1 MKIIYLFLLLILA
14 KIILGELRRQWRLR
28 SIRKA
33 RRKVESIRRYREYW
47 SSPPEE
53 DIRRWEREHFTT
65 MTHEEME
72 AEDLQQCGDRG
83 DDLRNRSST
92 FQDAIYLLPN
102 RWVHLRRKCV
112 DLKYQFLEFCVKKHL
127 LGVESTTTGKII
139 KARMM
144 FERNVAPRLTDGTD
158 QLHPFQLKDDRNDG

>member
-14 KIILGELRRQWRLR
+14 KIILGELRRQRLLR
-28 SIRKA
+28 SIREAKRKA
-33 RRKVESIRRYREYW
+33 EAIRRYREYW
-47 SSPPEE
+47 SNPPEE

-92 FQDAIYLLPN
+92 FQDALYFLPN

-112 DLKYQFLEFCVKKHL
+112 DLKYQLLEFCVKKHI

-144 FERNVAPRLTDGTD
+144 FERNVTPRLTDGAD